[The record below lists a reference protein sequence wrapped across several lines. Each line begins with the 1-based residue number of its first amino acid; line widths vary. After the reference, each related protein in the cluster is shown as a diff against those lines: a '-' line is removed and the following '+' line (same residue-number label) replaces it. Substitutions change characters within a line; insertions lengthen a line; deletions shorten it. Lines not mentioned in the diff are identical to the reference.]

1 MADVGVLNLQIHDNS
16 EQAVKGLEALDG
28 VLLRIR
34 HVVSGALGLGKV
46 SSSLKKLTDT
56 VNNELHGSTIVKLG
70 QLADELSKLKGIG
83 DLNIRIGGGTSIES
97 IRNAVRETM
106 QDMTGINTGFDDIK
120 SRAFEAKGGIDGMN
134 SSLRDTQELM
144 QNKAWAGGIDQFREM
159 FEEYS
164 RIRSALSLPAG
175 DQTGISTQVE
185 NGWTAWKEGAIE
197 VEGTVSD
204 AMDTVTARLGEPIQY
219 LTGMSSEL
227 GNMNDYLGQTN
238 GLMDEMARNTS
249 SMSSGE
255 NAIIPYAG
263 VKEEIKETIEETREA
278 VNTTNEYADA
288 VRNVGAAAGA
298 GGFDAAIEFA
308 RQWNQ
313 STGSGNKVAD
323 SAKED
328 IAYIDELVSKSS
340 DIDLL
345 NMKIEAL
352 TDKLYEGATSGKMT
366 GDQIADMIS
375 RINSLK
381 DEIEDLER
389 TTTGMTGAWNSFK
402 GGMQALFPT
411 ISNLLKRFKSMAT
424 MRALRYVIRSVA
436 AGFSEGVQNVYHYS
450 KAVGTSLAPAM
461 DQAATAMQQMKN
473 SIGAAVA
480 PVIQSLV
487 PVLQTV
493 VNWFITAMNYAN
505 QFLALLRGQSTWTRA
520 LPEQAEAF
528 EKSTKSAKGAS
539 KAMKDLLADWD
550 ELNII
555 QSQSGN
561 GGGSGTG
568 KTAEEYSQMFEE
580 VSEFDSKVKDVLS
593 FIDDY
598 LGGLPGVLTKAGAI
612 LLGWK
617 FSKAF
622 SGLLGTLGKLVA
634 GGALIAVGLD
644 LSFGAGFEAGS
655 KGYWDAKDIV
665 EAVAGGLASA
675 IGGSVITSALGMGGG
690 VGFAIGL
697 TGALVVTL
705 VGYIQ
710 GQNDLKDKNKWGN
723 LTMTQDQINQFVK
736 DQFTFPVD
744 AEIDVMKA
752 HIADTTD
759 AENKVNDA
767 VKQFNSSLKNAEKIV
782 ADIDTTT
789 AQEKVAAVKKA
800 AEDAQA
806 TVSALQSLIE
816 TNEKGLEFTLT
827 NFTFRNEAGE
837 DITDELLGTIKGAD
851 ATLSEYFMGL
861 GEKLAK
867 LIYEGEKSGWKNG
880 EMEQAIELM
889 RSQQRILENSER
901 IEKQLKFETQFSS
914 ALEGVIDRDTAV
926 ATMETQKQMF
936 AEYEETVRASV
947 EQEADVLM
955 GLAAKAYAAAMEAG
969 EDSEIGKSLKKTGDE
984 FVESAQRMMGENLQR
999 AVDEKLEPTKDK
1011 MAKKW
1016 AEALEKV
1023 YGPDFKDAVDQAMKG
1038 GVFEIDAWDMLL
1050 DPFGNS
1056 YSLTAE
1062 NIKKHGIKETADEL
1076 VDAIIREMT
1085 TPGKDPKGIIS
1096 NYLNDL
1102 GGDLYDVMSDESK
1115 ETLLRGLY
1123 RATDDLSL
1131 AEEIFMKMFNVPYRD
1146 VEQYTRRFFNDAGE
1160 IIEETAQEA
1169 ERGWWEFWKFT
1180 PPEDDLNVTT
1190 KPEITAEP
1198 TIDLQLDERQV
1209 MTDLKNKIEAALS
1222 DGQLDFTERTALE
1235 LTFGK
1240 DAVTQLLNE
1249 LEYNLDE
1256 EGYSTGRGL
1265 PKNGYY
1271 VASAGAVSD
1280 VGWGPSQSFVS
1291 AGGEPV
1297 EMQAEVEGGLDQQA
1311 VAAGVRE
1318 GNKEL
1323 AEAIANIMSSVRILA
1338 AKQWNV
1344 NIYPSATMGFM
1355 NGAAAVM
1362 ASRVTGDI
1370 P

>member
-1 MADVGVLNLQIHDNS
+1 MPDVGVLQLTIKDNS
-16 EQAVKGLEALDG
+16 ESAATGLERLDDAL
-28 VLLRIR
+28 VRIK
-34 HVVSGALGLGKV
+34 HAVSGGLKLGTV
-46 SSSLKKLTDT
+46 ATSLKKLTD
-56 VNNELHGSTIVKLG
+56 VINNELSGSTLVKLG
-70 QLADELSKLKGIG
+70 QLADELSKLKGMG

-97 IRNAVRETM
+97 IRSAVRETM

-134 SSLRDTQELM
+134 SSLRDTQALM
-144 QNKAWAGGIDQFREM
+144 QNKAWSGGIDQFREM
-159 FEEYS
+159 FEQYA
-164 RIRSALSLPAG
+164 RIRAAMSLPAG

-219 LTGMSSEL
+219 LTGMSSQL
-227 GNMNDYLGQTN
+227 GNLNDYLGQTN
-238 GLMDEMARNTS
+238 GLMEEMARNS
-249 SMSSGE
+249 AFMPFGE
-255 NAIIPYAG
+255 NAIIPYTGA
-263 VKEEIKETIEETREA
+263 KKDIKDIIEETEQ
-278 VNTTNEYADA
+278 VTSKTSEETNAAEEYAKKFAAILEAKKEEAALANAANRKIESEFNYGSMKTAIQVAKEARGIISQD
-288 VRNVGAAAGA
+288 NGISEQSKETSIFSGAAERLSGVLSKLGERFAA
-298 GGFDAAIEFA
+298 LRNDINESGGSF
-308 RQWNQ
+308 
-313 STGSGNKVAD
+313 G
-323 SAKED
+323 
-328 IAYIDELVSKSS
+328 YIKSK
-340 DIDLL
+340 
-345 NMKIEAL
+345 ME
-352 TDKLYEGATSGKMT
+352 
-366 GDQIADMIS
+366 
-375 RINSLK
+375 
-381 DEIEDLER
+381 
-389 TTTGMTGAWNSFK
+389 
-402 GGMQALFPT
+402 ALFPT
-411 ISNLLKRFKSMAT
+411 ITGLLKRFKSMAT
-424 MRALRYVIRSVA
+424 MRALRYVIRQIA
-436 AGFSEGVQNVYHYS
+436 AGFSEGVQNVYQYS

-461 DQAATAMQQMKN
+461 DQAATALQQMKN

-480 PVIQSLV
+480 PVIQALV

-493 VNWFITAMNYAN
+493 VNWLITGINYLN
-505 QFLALLRGQSTWTRA
+505 QFFALLNGQSTWTRA
-520 LPEQAEAF
+520 LPEAAEAF
-528 EKSTKSAKGAS
+528 EKNTKAAKGTS

-555 QSQSGN
+555 QSQN
-561 GGGSGTG
+561 AGGSGSGTG
-568 KTAEEYSQMFEE
+568 KTAEEYKNMFEE
-580 VSEFDSKVKDVLS
+580 VNSFDDKVKNTLA
-593 FIDDY
+593 FIDEH
-598 LGGLPGVLTKAGAI
+598 LGGLSEIIKKAGIA

-622 SGLLGTLGKLVA
+622 TGLLGTLGKLVA
-634 GGALIAVGLD
+634 GGAIVAIGLD
-644 LSFGAGFEAGS
+644 LSYGAAYDAGA
-655 KGYWDAKDIV
+655 KGYFDTQDILRSII
-665 EAVAGGLASA
+665 GGLAAA
-675 IGGSVITSALGMGGG
+675 IGGSLITTALGMGG
-690 VGFAIGL
+690 VLGFGIGL
-697 TGALVVTL
+697 MAAAVVTI
-705 VGYIQ
+705 VGYCQ
-710 GQNDLKDKNKWGN
+710 GEQDLKDKNKWGN
-723 LTMTQDQINQFVK
+723 LTWTQDQIEQFVRE
-736 DQFTFPVD
+736 QFTFPVD
-744 AEIDVMKA
+744 AEIDVMNA

-759 AENKVNDA
+759 AKNKVNDA
-767 VKQFNSSLKNAEKIV
+767 VKQFNTSLQDAEKVV

-806 TVSALQSLIE
+806 TVTALQSLIE

-827 NFTFRNEAGE
+827 NFTFRNGAGE

-851 ATLSEYFMGL
+851 KTLSEYFLGL
-861 GEKLAK
+861 GEKLAN
-867 LIYEGEKSGWKNG
+867 LIYEGERTGWKNG
-880 EMEQAIELM
+880 EMEQALELM

-901 IEKQLKFETQFSS
+901 IEKQLEFETEFSM
-914 ALEGVIDRDTAV
+914 ALDNVIDRDTAV
-926 ATMETQKQMF
+926 ATMETQKQRF
-936 AEYEETVRASV
+936 AEYEETVKASV
-947 EQEADVLM
+947 EQEAKEIM
-955 GLAAKAYAAAMEAG
+955 GLAAKAYASAMEVG
-969 EDSEIGKSLKKTGDE
+969 EDTEVGQKLKDAGDE

-999 AVDEKLEPTKDK
+999 AVDEKLEPTKTI
-1011 MAKKW
+1011 MAKEW
-1016 AEALEKV
+1016 AKVLEKV

-1038 GVFEIDAWDMLL
+1038 GVFDIDAWDMLL

-1056 YSLTAE
+1056 YSMTAE
-1062 NIKKHGIKETADEL
+1062 NIKKHGIGETADKL
-1076 VDAIIREMT
+1076 VEEIIKEMT

-1096 NYLNDL
+1096 NYINDL
-1102 GGDLYDVMSDESK
+1102 GGNLYDVMSDESK
-1115 ETLLRGLY
+1115 ETLLRSLY

-1160 IIEETAQEA
+1160 IIEETAHEA

-1198 TIDLQLDERQV
+1198 TIDLQLDERKV
-1209 MTDLKNKIEAALS
+1209 MTDLKNKIESALS

-1240 DAVTQLLNE
+1240 DAVNQILNE
-1249 LEYNLDE
+1249 LEYSLDE
-1256 EGYSTGRGL
+1256 EGFSTGRGL

-1362 ASRVTGDI
+1362 ASKITGG
-1370 P
+1370 